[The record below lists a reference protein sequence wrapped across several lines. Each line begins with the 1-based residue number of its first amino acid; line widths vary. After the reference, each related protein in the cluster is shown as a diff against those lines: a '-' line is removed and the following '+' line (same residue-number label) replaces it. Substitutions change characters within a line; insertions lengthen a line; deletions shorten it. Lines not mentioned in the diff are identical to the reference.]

1 MKRNYLRMS
10 FVASAILAS
19 ITFIGCGSSS
29 SQTSTSQSSTGTL
42 NLNPNLANIDY
53 TCGDTNGT
61 TNSNGE
67 YKYNEG
73 ETCKFVIGGKELKA
87 TPSSKL
93 TIAAIAEQNENVSSA
108 ALSAFIIAKMSK
120 KTGIDY
126 DINNLPETFELPEDI
141 EGSSSSALDFSSIDK
156 LSEKLDDAD
165 IKEKIKK
172 IKIDVS
178 KKFSNKVDVKFK
190 EIQTP
195 TTDATKTTR
204 QASSEVVING
214 KTQNIS
220 YKTIMATGDSNN
232 GEVFG
237 LSKDYMDDAI
247 TFSGGTVDDGSPY
260 ICNGTNSGVGSGL
273 DYTSF
278 LNKDGNLYMVSQFEC
293 QVGSMY
299 MVELEQNKQ
308 TGELSPK
315 ENSMKFISQKD
326 EFGGFVHC
334 AGQKTPWESHLG
346 SEEYEPD
353 AKAVEQGADSNTGL
367 TGNKYYDEVAKF
379 WKGDATKMSPYY
391 YGWTPEVK
399 IKDGE
404 PEYTKHY
411 SMGRMSHELA
421 YVMPDNKTVYLS
433 DDGTNV
439 GLFMFVADKAK
450 DLSAGTLYAA
460 KWNQTSQ
467 VGVGAGEADITWVN
481 LGHATDSEIR
491 EYLDKDGNIATNDA
505 IKFSDI
511 FDTVAGN
518 SDGTC
523 PTGYTATNTSAGF
536 ECLNLK
542 EGMQKAASRLES
554 RRYAAYMGATT
565 EFRKEEGITFDKNSG
580 KLYVAMS
587 SVERGMEDNKKSG
600 TANTKYDIGGNND
613 IKVAYNQCGAVYS
626 LDVDTQTA
634 KDTSDTTI
642 DSEYVV
648 KNMNAV
654 ISGIPT
660 TYDSGSVYAN
670 NSCDVNGISNP
681 DNVTFLENSD
691 ILMIG
696 EDTGKHE
703 NNVVW
708 AYNVKTKELTRTFT
722 TPLDA
727 ETTSPFWYS
736 NLANG
741 YGYLSV
747 VTQHPMKS
755 QSSTLA
761 QKESTIGYVGP
772 FKNLDELKETPKLNS
787 FEKLAV
793 LETSIEGGS
802 EIVAFDSD
810 SNRMF
815 TTNGANNALDINTVS
830 YDKDKTTMSLTSY
843 KSVNLSTYGNGVN
856 SVAVANGKV
865 AVAVEKVDSQDSS
878 KQMKGSVVVFDT
890 NGTHI
895 ETIEVGYLPDM
906 VTFNED
912 GSKIIVANEGEPNSD
927 YSYDPKGSIG
937 IIDVNSNYS
946 YTDLTFDGI
955 EIPSD
960 VVLKDGVDASLDLEP
975 EYVTVSGNKA
985 YVTLQENNAL
995 AIVDITSKKIDSVVA
1010 LGFKDHS
1017 KEENAIDIEEE
1028 GITMLKTYKGLYG
1041 MYQPD
1046 SIASYK
1052 IGSKT
1057 YLVTANEGDGREYG
1071 DYANET
1077 KISKLSLDSSIAF
1090 AYENENDLK
1099 VNNELGKNS
1108 SGDYEKLYTFGAR
1121 SFSIW
1126 DEEGTLV
1133 FDSKNEL
1140 SKLTAKFMPNLF
1152 NQDDGEKDGRSGNK
1166 GVEPEAL
1173 AVGEVNDRTYAFV
1186 GLERQNAIVIYDIT
1200 DAQNSKFVKYIK
1212 SNKNENISPEGMKFV
1227 KAENSPTGSAL
1238 LMVAYE
1244 VSGSTAIYEI
1254 K

>member
-1 MKRNYLRMS
+1 MKKNYMGISL
-10 FVASAILAS
+10 VASAILAS
-19 ITFIGCGSSS
+19 IIFVGCGSSS
-29 SQTSTSQSSTGTL
+29 SSTTSTSNTGTL

-53 TCGDTNGT
+53 TCGKTSGT
-61 TNSNGE
+61 TNSSGE

-73 ETCKFVIGGKELKA
+73 ETCTFMIGGKELKA

-93 TIAAIAEQNENVSSA
+93 TIAAIAEQNEGVSSE
-108 ALSAFIIAKMSK
+108 ALSAYIIAKMSK
-120 KTGIDY
+120 KTGKDY
-126 DINNLPETFELPEDI
+126 DVNNLPDTFDLPDDI
-141 EGSSSSALDFSSIDK
+141 EGSSSNTLDFSSIDK

-178 KKFSNKVDVKFK
+178 KKFANKVDVKFK
-190 EIQTP
+190 EIETP

-237 LSKDYMDDAI
+237 LSKDYMDEAI

-273 DYTSF
+273 DYSSF
-278 LNKDGNLYMVSQFEC
+278 LNKDGKLYMVSQFEC

-299 MVELEQNKQ
+299 MLELEQNKE
-308 TGELSPK
+308 TGELSAK
-315 ENSMKFISQKD
+315 DNSMKFISQKD

-334 AGQKTPWESHLG
+334 AGQKTLWESHLG

-353 AKAVEQGADSNTGL
+353 AKSVEQGADSVTGL

-379 WKGDATKMSPYY
+379 WKGDAKKMSPYY

-399 IKDGE
+399 ITDEGE
-404 PEYTKHY
+404 ADYTKHY
-411 SMGRMSHELA
+411 AMGRMSHELA

-467 VGVGAGEADITWVN
+467 AGVGAGEADITWVN
-481 LGHATDSEIR
+481 LGHATNSEIR
-491 EYLDKDGNIATNDA
+491 AYLDKDSNIATNDA

-511 FDTVAGN
+511 FDVVAG
-518 SDGTC
+518 DKDAGTC
-523 PTGYTATNTSAGF
+523 PTDYKAVNTSAGF

-542 EGMQKAASRLES
+542 DGMQKAASRLES

-587 SVERGMEDNKKSG
+587 SVERGMEDNSS
-600 TANTKYDIGGNND
+600 NDLGGNND
-613 IKVAYNQCGAVYS
+613 IKVEKNKCGAIYS
-626 LDVDTQTA
+626 LDVNTETA
-634 KDTSDTTI
+634 KDTTDNTI

-648 KNMNAV
+648 KNMNA
-654 ISGIPT
+654 ILTGTQT
-660 TYDSGSVYAN
+660 TYDSGSIYAN
-670 NSCDVNGISNP
+670 NTCDVNGISNP

-727 ETTSPFWYS
+727 ETTSPFWYN

-747 VTQHPMKS
+747 VTQHPMED
-755 QSSTLA
+755 QEGATLA
-761 QKESTIGYVGP
+761 QKQSTIGYVGP

-793 LETSIEGGS
+793 LKTSIEGGS
-802 EIVAFDSD
+802 EIVAFDSTT
-810 SNRMF
+810 NRMF

-830 YDKDKTTMSLTSY
+830 YNEDKKTMSLTSF
-843 KSVNLSTYGNGVN
+843 KSVDLSTYGAGVN
-856 SVAVANGKV
+856 SVAVTNGKV
-865 AVAVEKVDSQDSS
+865 AVAVEKVDSQDTS
-878 KQMKGSVVVFDT
+878 KQVKGSVVVFNT
-890 NGTHI
+890 AGEHI

-927 YSYDPKGSIG
+927 YSYDPKGSVG
-937 IIDVNSNYS
+937 IIDVANDYA

-975 EYVTVSGNKA
+975 EYITVSANKA

-995 AIVDITSKKIDSVVA
+995 AIVDIASKKIDSVVA

-1028 GITMLKTYKGLYG
+1028 GITMLKTYKSLYG

-1071 DYANET
+1071 EYSNET
-1077 KISKLSLDSSIAF
+1077 KISKLSLDSSIADVY
-1090 AYENENDLK
+1090 ANENDLK

-1108 SGDYEKLYTFGAR
+1108 SGNYEKLYTFGAR

-1126 DEEGTLV
+1126 DEKGTLV

-1140 SKLTAKFMPNLF
+1140 SKLTAKFMPSLF

-1173 AVGEVNDRTYAFV
+1173 TVGEVNDRTYAFI

-1200 DAQNSKFVKYIK
+1200 DAQNAKFVKFIK

-1227 KAENSPTGSAL
+1227 EPKNSPTGSAL